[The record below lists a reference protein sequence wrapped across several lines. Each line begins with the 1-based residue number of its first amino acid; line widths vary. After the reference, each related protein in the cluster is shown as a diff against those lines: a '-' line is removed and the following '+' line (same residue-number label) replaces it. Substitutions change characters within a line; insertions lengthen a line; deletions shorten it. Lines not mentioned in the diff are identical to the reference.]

1 MVEGRFFMND
11 LSPEVKIMIVNGQ
24 ALVDKCREHAKEK
37 RLDLDMTCRF
47 QIRDDCK
54 AVENNIKML
63 CKGKKADKY
72 IKELELSIIRL
83 KTTAEMLLDL
93 K

>member
-1 MVEGRFFMND
+1 MND

-24 ALVDKCREHAKEK
+24 ALVDKVCEVAKEK
-37 RLDLDMTCRF
+37 HLDLDLTCRF

-54 AVENNIKML
+54 AVETNIKMIR
-63 CKGKKADKY
+63 KGKKLEKY
-72 IKELELSIIRL
+72 IKELDLSIIRL

>member
-1 MVEGRFFMND
+1 MND

-24 ALVDKCREHAKEK
+24 ALVDKVREAAKEK
-37 RLDLDMTCRF
+37 HLDLDLTCRF

-54 AVENNIKML
+54 AVETNIKMIR
-63 CKGKKADKY
+63 KGKKLEKY

>member
-1 MVEGRFFMND
+1 MND

-24 ALVDKCREHAKEK
+24 ALVDKVRKVAKEK
-37 RLDLDMTCRF
+37 HLDLDLTCRF

-54 AVENNIKML
+54 AVETNIKMIR
-63 CKGKKADKY
+63 KGKKLEKY